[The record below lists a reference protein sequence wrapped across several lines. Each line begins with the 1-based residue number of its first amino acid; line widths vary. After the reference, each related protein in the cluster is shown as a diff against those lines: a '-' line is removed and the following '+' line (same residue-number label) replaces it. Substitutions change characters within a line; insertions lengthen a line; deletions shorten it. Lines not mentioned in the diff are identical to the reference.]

1 MQSLST
7 KPEMFEILSKKKSND
22 DGLYSGL
29 EFRRKPFNKIH
40 LNFLRN
46 YDIEK
51 WPVMNKEEQY
61 EKGE

>member
-1 MQSLST
+1 
-7 KPEMFEILSKKKSND
+7 
-22 DGLYSGL
+22 L